1 MRRAMPGIAAV
12 VVGFFLAAS
21 AAGCTSGGA
30 SPGGSAPSTNGI
42 GPITLAIGKDNSGWV
57 QGVITGWNKQYP
69 NQKVTL
75 LMLPEASNDQLAQL
89 VANLQ
94 AKSDEY
100 DVIDMDV
107 IWTAEFASN
116 GWIIPLPESQFPLK
130 DFLKPAVDTAM
141 YQGRLYAVPDY
152 SNADLLYYR
161 KDILAKA
168 GQQPPKTWAQLAELA
183 ETVAPKYGLDG
194 YAGTFAP
201 YEGLTVNFAAAVQS
215 AGGSI
220 MSAGDNKI
228 TVDSPQA
235 LEGLQFLVSGFQRGW
250 IPKVALTYEEESSQA
265 AFEAGKFLFLDN
277 WPDVYAA
284 LSVPG
289 PANNVY
295 DKFWFTALPGP
306 RRSRIQ
312 LAGWRQP
319 RDQRVFPASADGA
332 ELHQVHDG
340 PDQREGDAR
349 AGILPA
355 GVDSALHRPGSGSQL
370 PLPSRARAG
379 HQLRAAAPGDQQL
392 RPGEPRHLQLGV
404 PGPHPPEATAAGP
417 GRDGGAADPDHPRR
431 LIEFAPGPQRDT
443 TWSRAH
449 LDPAKPIDPGG
460 ISCRGVG
467 MPTTP
472 RTWLRVAFGYDDN
485 QRAVWPDG
493 HGDDHPHDPRWGRRL

>member
-12 VVGFFLAAS
+12 AVGLLLAVS

-57 QGVITGWNKQYP
+57 QGVITGWNKRYP

-130 DFLKPAVDTAM
+130 AFLKPAVDTAM

-168 GQQPPKTWAQLAELA
+168 GQKPPKTWAQLAQLA

-306 RRSRIQ
+306 RGPGSSSLGGANLAISAYSQHQRTALNFIKYMTDLTNEKEMLERGSFPPVWTQ
-312 LAGWRQP
+312 LYTDPALVRRYPYLPVLEQAINSAQP
-319 RDQRVFPASADGA
+319 RPAISNYDQASLAISSSVYQALTHQKQPRQALA
-332 ELHQVHDG
+332 EM
-340 PDQREGDAR
+340 A
-349 AGILPA
+349 A
-355 GVDSALHRPGSGSQL
+355 QL
-370 PLPSRARAG
+370 T
-379 HQLRAAAPGDQQL
+379 QII
-392 RPGEPRHLQLGV
+392 
-404 PGPHPPEATAAGP
+404 
-417 GRDGGAADPDHPRR
+417 RDG
-431 LIEFAPGPQRDT
+431 
-443 TWSRAH
+443 
-449 LDPAKPIDPGG
+449 
-460 ISCRGVG
+460 
-467 MPTTP
+467 
-472 RTWLRVAFGYDDN
+472 
-485 QRAVWPDG
+485 
-493 HGDDHPHDPRWGRRL
+493 

>member
-1 MRRAMPGIAAV
+1 MP
-12 VVGFFLAAS
+12 AS
-21 AAGCTSGGA
+21 AAVAGALLLAAGCA
-30 SPGGSAPSTNGI
+30 SPGGQAPSTNGI
-42 GPITLAIGKDNSGWV
+42 GPITLAIGKDNSGWL
-57 QGVITGWNKQYP
+57 QGVITNWNQRYP

-75 LMLPEASNDQLAQL
+75 LLLPEASNDQLAEL

-130 DFLKPAVDTAM
+130 DFLKPAVATAM

-168 GQQPPKTWAQLAELA
+168 GQQPPKTWAQLAKLA

-201 YEGLTVNFAAAVQS
+201 YEGLTVDFAAAVQS

-220 MSAGDNKI
+220 MSADGNKV

-235 LEGLQFLVSGFQRGW
+235 LDGLKFLVSGFQQGW
-250 IPKVALTYEEESSQA
+250 IPKVTLTYEEESAQA

-289 PANNVY
+289 PDNKVY
-295 DKFWFTALPGP
+295 GKFGVVALPGP
-306 RRSRIQ
+306 DGIGSSSLGGANLAISAYSQHQRTALNFIKYMTYLTNEKEMLEQGSFPPVWTQLYTDPALIRSYPYLPVLEQAINS
-312 LAGWRQP
+312 AQP
-319 RDQRVFPASADGA
+319 RPAISNYDQASLAISSSVYQALTHQKQPRQALA
-332 ELHQVHDG
+332 EM
-340 PDQREGDAR
+340 A
-349 AGILPA
+349 A
-355 GVDSALHRPGSGSQL
+355 QL
-370 PLPSRARAG
+370 T
-379 HQLRAAAPGDQQL
+379 QII
-392 RPGEPRHLQLGV
+392 
-404 PGPHPPEATAAGP
+404 
-417 GRDGGAADPDHPRR
+417 RDG
-431 LIEFAPGPQRDT
+431 
-443 TWSRAH
+443 
-449 LDPAKPIDPGG
+449 
-460 ISCRGVG
+460 
-467 MPTTP
+467 
-472 RTWLRVAFGYDDN
+472 
-485 QRAVWPDG
+485 
-493 HGDDHPHDPRWGRRL
+493 

>member
-12 VVGFFLAAS
+12 VIGFFLAAS
-21 AAGCTSGGA
+21 AAGCASGGA

-57 QGVITGWNKQYP
+57 QGVITGWNKRYP

-75 LMLPEASNDQLAQL
+75 LLLPEASNDQLAQL

-168 GQQPPKTWAQLAELA
+168 GQRPPKTWAQLAHLA

-201 YEGLTVNFAAAVQS
+201 YEGLTVNFATAVQS

-306 RRSRIQ
+306 RGPGSSSLGGANLAISAYSQHQRTALNFIKYMTDLTNEKEMLERGSFPPVWTQLYTDPGLVRSYPYLPVLEQAINS
-312 LAGWRQP
+312 AQP
-319 RDQRVFPASADGA
+319 RPAISNYDQASLAISSSVYQALTHQKQPRQALA
-332 ELHQVHDG
+332 EM
-340 PDQREGDAR
+340 A
-349 AGILPA
+349 A
-355 GVDSALHRPGSGSQL
+355 QL
-370 PLPSRARAG
+370 T
-379 HQLRAAAPGDQQL
+379 QII
-392 RPGEPRHLQLGV
+392 
-404 PGPHPPEATAAGP
+404 
-417 GRDGGAADPDHPRR
+417 RDG
-431 LIEFAPGPQRDT
+431 
-443 TWSRAH
+443 
-449 LDPAKPIDPGG
+449 
-460 ISCRGVG
+460 
-467 MPTTP
+467 
-472 RTWLRVAFGYDDN
+472 
-485 QRAVWPDG
+485 
-493 HGDDHPHDPRWGRRL
+493 

>member
-12 VVGFFLAAS
+12 VIGFFLAAS
-21 AAGCTSGGA
+21 AAGCASGGA

-42 GPITLAIGKDNSGWV
+42 GPITMAIGKDNSGWV
-57 QGVITGWNKQYP
+57 QGVITGWNKRYP

-75 LMLPEASNDQLAQL
+75 LLLPEASNDQLAQL

-168 GQQPPKTWAQLAELA
+168 GQRPPKTWAQLAHLA

-220 MSAGDNKI
+220 MSVGDNKI

-306 RRSRIQ
+306 RGPGSSSLGGANLAISAYSQHQRTALNFIKYMTDLTNEKEMLERGSFPPVWTQLYTDPGLVRSYPYLPVLEQAINS
-312 LAGWRQP
+312 AQP
-319 RDQRVFPASADGA
+319 RPAISNYDQASLAISSSVYQALTHQKQPRQALA
-332 ELHQVHDG
+332 EM
-340 PDQREGDAR
+340 A
-349 AGILPA
+349 A
-355 GVDSALHRPGSGSQL
+355 QL
-370 PLPSRARAG
+370 T
-379 HQLRAAAPGDQQL
+379 QII
-392 RPGEPRHLQLGV
+392 
-404 PGPHPPEATAAGP
+404 
-417 GRDGGAADPDHPRR
+417 RDG
-431 LIEFAPGPQRDT
+431 
-443 TWSRAH
+443 
-449 LDPAKPIDPGG
+449 
-460 ISCRGVG
+460 
-467 MPTTP
+467 
-472 RTWLRVAFGYDDN
+472 
-485 QRAVWPDG
+485 
-493 HGDDHPHDPRWGRRL
+493 

>member
-12 VVGFFLAAS
+12 VIGFFLAAS
-21 AAGCTSGGA
+21 AAGCASGGA

-57 QGVITGWNKQYP
+57 QGVITGWNKRYP

-75 LMLPEASNDQLAQL
+75 LLLPEASNDQLAQL

-168 GQQPPKTWAQLAELA
+168 GQRPPKTWAQLAHLA

-306 RRSRIQ
+306 RGPGSSSLGGANLAISAYSQHQRTALNFIKYMTDLTNEKEMLERGSFPPVWTQLYTDPGLVRSYPYLPVLEQAINS
-312 LAGWRQP
+312 AQP
-319 RDQRVFPASADGA
+319 RPAISNYDQASLAISSSVYQALTHQKQPRQALA
-332 ELHQVHDG
+332 EM
-340 PDQREGDAR
+340 A
-349 AGILPA
+349 A
-355 GVDSALHRPGSGSQL
+355 QL
-370 PLPSRARAG
+370 T
-379 HQLRAAAPGDQQL
+379 QII
-392 RPGEPRHLQLGV
+392 
-404 PGPHPPEATAAGP
+404 
-417 GRDGGAADPDHPRR
+417 RDG
-431 LIEFAPGPQRDT
+431 
-443 TWSRAH
+443 
-449 LDPAKPIDPGG
+449 
-460 ISCRGVG
+460 
-467 MPTTP
+467 
-472 RTWLRVAFGYDDN
+472 
-485 QRAVWPDG
+485 
-493 HGDDHPHDPRWGRRL
+493 

>member
-1 MRRAMPGIAAV
+1 MRRAMPGVAV
-12 VVGFFLAAS
+12 VAAGLML
-21 AAGCTSGGA
+21 AAGCSSGDPSGGA
-30 SPGGSAPSTNGI
+30 PPTDGI
-42 GPITLAIGKDNSGWV
+42 GPITFAIGKDNSGWA
-57 QGVITGWNKQYP
+57 QGVITEWNKRYP

-75 LMLPEASNDQLAQL
+75 LRLPEASNDQLAQL

-116 GWIIPLPESQFPLK
+116 GWIIPLPESQFPLGE
-130 DFLKPAVDTAM
+130 FLKPAVDTAM

-168 GQQPPKTWAQLAELA
+168 GVPPPKTWGQLQRLA
-183 ETVAPKYGLDG
+183 ETVAPKYGLYG

-220 MSAGDNKI
+220 LSPDGTKV

-235 LEGLQFLVSGFQRGW
+235 LRGLEFLVNGFTQGW

-289 PANNVY
+289 PENKVY
-295 DKFWFTALPGP
+295 GKVGVAPLPGP
-306 RRSRIQ
+306 DGTGSSSLGGANLAISAFSQHQQTALNFIKYITREASERQMLVQGSFPPVWTQLYTDKSLWRTYPYLPVLEQAINSAQPRPAITNYDQASLAISSAVYEALTRQKQPQQALAEMAGQ
-312 LAGWRQP
+312 LAQ
-319 RDQRVFPASADGA
+319 
-332 ELHQVHDG
+332 
-340 PDQREGDAR
+340 
-349 AGILPA
+349 II
-355 GVDSALHRPGSGSQL
+355 
-370 PLPSRARAG
+370 
-379 HQLRAAAPGDQQL
+379 
-392 RPGEPRHLQLGV
+392 
-404 PGPHPPEATAAGP
+404 
-417 GRDGGAADPDHPRR
+417 RDG
-431 LIEFAPGPQRDT
+431 
-443 TWSRAH
+443 
-449 LDPAKPIDPGG
+449 
-460 ISCRGVG
+460 
-467 MPTTP
+467 
-472 RTWLRVAFGYDDN
+472 
-485 QRAVWPDG
+485 
-493 HGDDHPHDPRWGRRL
+493 

>member
-21 AAGCTSGGA
+21 AAGCTSGA
-30 SPGGSAPSTNGI
+30 SQAGSAPSTNEI

-57 QGVITGWNKQYP
+57 QGVITGWNKRYP

-75 LMLPEASNDQLAQL
+75 LLLPEASNDQLAQL

-161 KDILAKA
+161 KDVLAKA
-168 GQQPPKTWAQLAELA
+168 GQRPPKTWAQLAQLA

-201 YEGLTVNFAAAVQS
+201 YEGLTVNFATAVQS

-289 PANNVY
+289 PGNNVY

-306 RRSRIQ
+306 RGPGSSSLGGANLAISAYSQHQRTALNFIKYMTDLTNEKEMLERGSFPPVWTQLYTDPGLVRSYPYLPVLEHAINS
-312 LAGWRQP
+312 AQP
-319 RDQRVFPASADGA
+319 RPAISNYDQASLAISSSVYQALTHQKQPRQALA
-332 ELHQVHDG
+332 EM
-340 PDQREGDAR
+340 A
-349 AGILPA
+349 A
-355 GVDSALHRPGSGSQL
+355 QL
-370 PLPSRARAG
+370 T
-379 HQLRAAAPGDQQL
+379 QII
-392 RPGEPRHLQLGV
+392 
-404 PGPHPPEATAAGP
+404 
-417 GRDGGAADPDHPRR
+417 RDG
-431 LIEFAPGPQRDT
+431 
-443 TWSRAH
+443 
-449 LDPAKPIDPGG
+449 
-460 ISCRGVG
+460 
-467 MPTTP
+467 
-472 RTWLRVAFGYDDN
+472 
-485 QRAVWPDG
+485 
-493 HGDDHPHDPRWGRRL
+493 